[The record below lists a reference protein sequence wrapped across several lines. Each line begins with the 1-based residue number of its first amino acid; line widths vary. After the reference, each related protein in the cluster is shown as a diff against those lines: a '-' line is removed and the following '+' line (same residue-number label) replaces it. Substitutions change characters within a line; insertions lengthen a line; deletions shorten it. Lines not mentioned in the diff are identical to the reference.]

1 MKFNGRK
8 QDTNNFS
15 ANSFFLYIYSG
26 TDRQMFHLFSVR
38 SDLLSG
44 LNPRYRYANTI
55 IFQGELAN
63 FGS

>member
-15 ANSFFLYIYSG
+15 ANFFFMYIQG
-26 TDRQMFHLFSVR
+26 QTDRQTFHLFSVR

-63 FGS
+63 FSS